1 MSQCDMSYCVPR
13 VERRKMPRASKSL
26 LNPTE
31 FAILLAIADEPRHGY
46 GIVQEV
52 ERSSRGTVKLGPGTL
67 YGAVKR
73 MLESGLLE
81 ESAAAAKGDDPRRSS
96 YYRLSRTGRAL
107 VREQAQQLADL
118 VQTASTK
125 GLINLN
131 NLLAQG
137 DAR

>member
-1 MSQCDMSYCVPR
+1 
-13 VERRKMPRASKSL
+13 MPRASKSL

-81 ESAAAAKGDDPRRSS
+81 ESAATAKHDDPRRSS

-131 NLLAQG
+131 DLLAQG